1 MKFEKYII
9 IFDRVLLVVLL
20 WWLSSGERVGNW
32 INNVLN
38 EVK

>member
-1 MKFEKYII
+1 MNFNKCIVL
-9 IFDRVLLVVLL
+9 FDRALLLL
-20 WWLSSGERVGNW
+20 FIWWLSSGERVGNW